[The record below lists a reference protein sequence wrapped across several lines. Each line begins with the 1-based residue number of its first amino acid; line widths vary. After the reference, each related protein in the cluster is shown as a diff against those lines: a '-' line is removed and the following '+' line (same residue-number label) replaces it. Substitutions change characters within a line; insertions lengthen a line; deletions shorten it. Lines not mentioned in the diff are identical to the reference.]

1 MVHYH
6 CLKKMRRRC
15 VGSFLSS
22 LDQEE
27 SPSPRY
33 YNGQLELNICP
44 ELSLAEQNFQCAEC
58 SAELAGFGESRLC
71 DYTGQYFCSLC
82 HWGTANLPSP
92 ARIIHNWDF
101 SPRPMCQAAVQY
113 LQLVM
118 RRPLVNLVL
127 TNPSLPAVV
136 QEVAAIVRQRHQ
148 LLSMKKYL
156 LVCRIAGEEK
166 RLLTLLQDRQHFV
179 DSPHMFSLQDMIDIN
194 SGVLSQY
201 LQSKLDTFKQ
211 HITSCMLCLA
221 KSFVCEICT
230 GQDKECLFPFDEGVE
245 VCGECEAVFHRD
257 CFRSLLSCPR
267 CDRKKEKREASSAT
281 KVFTVD
287 IN

>member
-1 MVHYH
+1 M
-6 CLKKMRRRC
+6 
-15 VGSFLSS
+15 GGFLSS
-22 LDQEE
+22 LDQEDSQD
-27 SPSPRY
+27 SPKH
-33 YNGQLELNICP
+33 YNGQLLLNICP
-44 ELSLAEQNFQCAEC
+44 ELSLVEQHFQCAEC
-58 SAELAGFGESRLC
+58 SSELTGCGESRLC
-71 DYTGQYFCSLC
+71 DYTGLYYCSLC
-82 HWGTANLPSP
+82 HWGSALLPSP

-101 SPRPMCQAAVQY
+101 SPRPMSQAAIQY

-118 RRPLVNLVL
+118 RRPLINLVL
-127 TNPSLPAVV
+127 TNPSLTAVV
-136 QEVAAIVRQRHQ
+136 QEVATIVRQRYQ

-201 LQSKLDTFKQ
+201 LQTKLDTFKL
-211 HITSCMLCLA
+211 HIVSCMLCLA

-245 VCGECEAVFHRD
+245 VCGQCEAVFHRD
-257 CFRSLLSCPR
+257 CFRSLVSCPR
-267 CDRKKEKREASSAT
+267 CERKKEKREAGTAGS
-281 KVFTVD
+281 VFTVD